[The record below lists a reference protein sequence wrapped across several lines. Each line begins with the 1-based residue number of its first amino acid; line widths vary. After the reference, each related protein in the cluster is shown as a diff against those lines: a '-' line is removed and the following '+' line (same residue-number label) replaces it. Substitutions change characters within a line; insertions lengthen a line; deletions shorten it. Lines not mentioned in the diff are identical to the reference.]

1 MLWWLISRSLASGC
15 QQGYPSTS
23 LEQSVRLP
31 FSRVRQHLDTPPS
44 NQRKAVLHPCV
55 HPTCLFWFT
64 SEEPCVVAVVNRS
77 VAIASVGGQPAVL
90 NGSLMADEDSGRL
103 LQLVLSV
110 AARDC

>member
-1 MLWWLISRSLASGC
+1 MRLA
-15 QQGYPSTS
+15 
-23 LEQSVRLP
+23 
-31 FSRVRQHLDTPPS
+31 FSIVRQHLDNSSERPAQGYVAPL
-44 NQRKAVLHPCV
+44 RAH
-55 HPTCLFWFT
+55 HLFWFS
-64 SEEPCVVAVVNRS
+64 SEKPCVVAVVNRS